1 MKYTTLQ
8 GPSAGKASRRWRT
21 IALATAP
28 LLLGC
33 GLNSPSAHGA
43 VIVDW
48 SLRGGKDPR
57 ACQASG
63 ATTLH
68 VSLSDS
74 SGPLSME
81 YVQDC
86 ASFAIAIGG
95 LAPDMYT
102 GTVQLTGAT
111 GNALTTSVALAP
123 FRVFPNQTVT
133 VPVDFPASSFFVL

>member
-1 MKYTTLQ
+1 MKCLTVQ
-8 GPSAGKASRRWRT
+8 DPSAAAAPRGWR
-21 IALATAP
+21 AVAVVTAP

-33 GLNSPSAHGA
+33 SLNSPSAHGA

-48 SLRGGKDPR
+48 TLRGGNDPR
-57 ACQASG
+57 SCRASG
-63 ATTLH
+63 ATTIH
-68 VSLSDS
+68 VALSDS
-74 SGPLSME
+74 SGLLPME

-86 ASFAIAIGG
+86 ASFATTIGG

-123 FRVFPNQTVT
+123 FRVVPNQTVT